1 MNITRTR
8 PTYVQIAKI
17 TEWLNAHAATLDTMT
32 QVALTEKI
40 SADLGFVVAKN
51 TLVMLGDANGYHVGR
66 ERKSPAKKELALDQ
80 HQKDIFIIAQVLQVL
95 LKNLEG
101 QESAH
106 LDEIIKRLKAT
117 K

>member
-1 MNITRTR
+1 MSTTRIR
-8 PTYVQIAKI
+8 PSYAQIIKI
-17 TEWLNAHAATLDTMT
+17 TEWVHANASTFGT
-32 QVALTEKI
+32 QTQSSLADKI
-40 SADLGFVVAKN
+40 SADLGFIVAKN
-51 TLVMLGDANGYHVGR
+51 TLFMLAKEHGYRVGR
-66 ERKSPAKKELALDQ
+66 ERKTSAKKESALDQ